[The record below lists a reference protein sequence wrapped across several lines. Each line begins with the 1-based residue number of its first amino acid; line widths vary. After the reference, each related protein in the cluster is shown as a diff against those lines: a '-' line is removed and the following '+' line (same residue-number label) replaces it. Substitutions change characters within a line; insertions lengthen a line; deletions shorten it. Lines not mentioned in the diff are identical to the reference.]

1 MRTAMRILL
10 CLIGSLVF
18 IAFDFGTAGA
28 ETRQYCVTCKEPD
41 QTYVCQVDTPHANPS
56 DKGLQLY
63 CIIRTSKDGGHRS
76 CAVQSNSADGCT
88 GPVKTYSFQAPVIT
102 PELRSTVDRLRK
114 PNEKKADEQ
123 TLPPQKG
130 GEPETLID
138 LTGRAV
144 RASRKGL
151 SNTGQAV
158 SGATSSTTGKVGK
171 AARGVG
177 KGVTNA
183 AGKVGSATKKTGSA
197 VGSAAKTA
205 YDCLKSLFKE
215 CGSKKADAPPASQ

>member
-1 MRTAMRILL
+1 MRSLFSLIAGLL
-10 CLIGSLVF
+10 VAAIMSD
-18 IAFDFGTAGA
+18 AAQA
-28 ETRQYCVTCKEPD
+28 ESRQYCVACKDPD
-41 QTYVCQVDTPHANPS
+41 QTYICQVDTPHTNPS

-76 CAVQSNSADGCT
+76 CEVQASGADSCAGT
-88 GPVKTYSFQAPVIT
+88 LKTYSFQAPT
-102 PELRSTVDRLRK
+102 LPPEVRQKVNQLRNSRE
-114 PNEKKADEQ
+114 EKKQEQ

-144 RASRKGL
+144 KASRKGL

-158 SGATSSTTGKVGK
+158 SGATGSATGKVGK

-177 KGVTNA
+177 KGVTKA

-197 VGSAAKTA
+197 VGGAAKTA
-205 YDCLKSLFKE
+205 IDCLKSLFKE
-215 CGSKKADAPPASQ
+215 CGSKKADAPPVSQ